1 MEEQIHYPL
10 VAEADESEKVEFYK
24 KTYLHVAFAILAFLG
39 VETLLINLVPVD
51 IIVGMMSSKMTW
63 LFIIGLFWMISI
75 MVYKFAF
82 SPSKSQ
88 QYFGLGLYVFIEA
101 VIFLPMIYITV
112 GYTEGYTV
120 LGQAVVLT
128 LSMFTG
134 ISAIAFFSKKD
145 FSFLRSILMI
155 GGFLSLG
162 LILAGALMGFNLG
175 LWFSVAMVAL
185 ASISILYQAS
195 KLKDTYH
202 TGQYVGASVQIFA
215 SVMLLFWY
223 ILRILNSRK

>member
-1 MEEQIHYPL
+1 MEEQIQYPL

-63 LFIIGLFWMISI
+63 LFIIGLFWLISI
-75 MVYKFAF
+75 MVDKFAF

-101 VIFLPMIYITV
+101 IIFLPMIYITV

-134 ISAIAFFSKKD
+134 ISAIAFFSKKI
-145 FSFLRSILMI
+145 FL
-155 GGFLSLG
+155 F
-162 LILAGALMGFNLG
+162 
-175 LWFSVAMVAL
+175 
-185 ASISILYQAS
+185 
-195 KLKDTYH
+195 
-202 TGQYVGASVQIFA
+202 YVPY
-215 SVMLLFWY
+215 L
-223 ILRILNSRK
+223 

>member
-1 MEEQIHYPL
+1 
-10 VAEADESEKVEFYK
+10 
-24 KTYLHVAFAILAFLG
+24 
-39 VETLLINLVPVD
+39 
-51 IIVGMMSSKMTW
+51 
-63 LFIIGLFWMISI
+63 
-75 MVYKFAF
+75 
-82 SPSKSQ
+82 
-88 QYFGLGLYVFIEA
+88 
-101 VIFLPMIYITV
+101 
-112 GYTEGYTV
+112 
-120 LGQAVVLT
+120 
-128 LSMFTG
+128 
-134 ISAIAFFSKKD
+134 
-145 FSFLRSILMI
+145 MI

-185 ASISILYQAS
+185 ASISILYQTS